1 MSNATF
7 DMGLFTAPD
16 RGDIFRHVIL
26 INDAQLV
33 AFDLKT
39 LITKKKSEATR
50 EELASA
56 YVPGTLDRYCRK
68 LILAAFHLQT
78 LKYQPLDISLPE
90 RVHCTACNG
99 TGIDP
104 VYEDRCSVCNGLRY
118 SWGSKDEP
126 ISVLGLRVSANLLLR
141 VIDQPGIKF
150 ALDEE
155 PERAPAVAFNF
166 GGYYGLIASL
176 VDGGDA

>member
-68 LILAAFHLQT
+68 LMLAVFHLRT
-78 LKYQPLDISLPE
+78 LQYQALDISLPDRFRCE
-90 RVHCTACNG
+90 ACKG

-104 VYEDRCSVCNGLRY
+104 VYEDRCSVCNGLGIHGAVKLNQSQ
-118 SWGSKDEP
+118 SWACVLVP
-126 ISVLGLRVSANLLLR
+126 IYYCVLSTNPVSSLHFMKNRNALLLLPLTS
-141 VIDQPGIKF
+141 V
-150 ALDEE
+150 
-155 PERAPAVAFNF
+155 VTT
-166 GGYYGLIASL
+166 AS
-176 VDGGDA
+176 